1 MRDDIK
7 MTTKLTTSKKAFTLI
22 ELLIT
27 ISIIVLLVSILTIAL
42 TSARTAAKIAETQ
55 SRLTALSAATFRFK
69 EDIGYYPPILDDNRN
84 LLNPIPAFPDNTY
97 RRNVQD
103 WYSITSPAEFLI
115 GYGDR
120 NEDGYGRLPNS
131 SPGDP
136 DFDEIPRFG
145 IRHPSMDG
153 VWRATGSGDGDPD
166 PWELEDRA
174 PFAHGKLYGPYLEVE
189 NEQMFGRLA
198 FESDGTTPLIDPVT
212 GQTKIF
218 YPEDPGY
225 DPSQPMV
232 IVDSWGIPIRY
243 YRLLYPLPQPQ
254 PGTDPHISIAKF
266 YPPSNN
272 YDRPTLSDYFVL
284 RPSVFEQNKVTD
296 ATRPDFMDGLTVDTG
311 DTSTTFELQ
320 SGQFSYFSAGPDQ
333 QSNRFIR
340 ADLLGLPDN
349 DDEDATDEANL
360 DNMVEVG
367 P

>member
-1 MRDDIK
+1 
-7 MTTKLTTSKKAFTLI
+7 MTTKLTTSNKAFTLI

-55 SRLTALSAATFRFK
+55 SRLTALSAATIRFK
-69 EDIGYYPPILDDNRN
+69 EDIGYYPPVLDNNRN
-84 LLNPIPAFPDNTY
+84 LLNSIPPFPDTSY

-120 NEDGYGRLPNS
+120 NDDGYGRLPNS
-131 SPGDP
+131 VPGDD

-153 VWRATGSGDGDPD
+153 VWRATDPLAGDGDAD
-166 PWELEDRA
+166 LWELEDRA
-174 PFAHGKLYGPYLEVE
+174 PFTRGKLYGPYLEVE
-189 NEQMFGRLA
+189 NEQMFGRLV

-225 DPSQPMV
+225 DPSGPMV
-232 IVDSWGIPIRY
+232 IVDSWGTPIRY
-243 YRLLYPLPQPQ
+243 YRLLYPLPQPLDQ
-254 PGTDPHISIAKF
+254 TRPHVSIAKF

-284 RPSVFEQNKVTD
+284 RPSVFEQGKVVD
-296 ATRPDFMDGLTVDTG
+296 ATRPDFMDGLTVVTG

-360 DNMVEVG
+360 DNLVEVG